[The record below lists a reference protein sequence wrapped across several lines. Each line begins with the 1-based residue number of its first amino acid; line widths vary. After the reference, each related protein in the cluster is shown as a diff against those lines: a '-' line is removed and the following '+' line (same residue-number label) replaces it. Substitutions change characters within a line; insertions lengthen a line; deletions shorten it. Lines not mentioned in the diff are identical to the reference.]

1 MTIPQV
7 QNALLIE
14 TKGSPFVLG
23 TRPVPTP
30 GPGDLL
36 IKVHAAG
43 LNPVDW
49 KIQAYGIFVEDYPA
63 VVGTD
68 VAGEVVAVGEGVEG
82 WSKGDRV
89 FFQGPY
95 NDGRYGAFQEY
106 TLIPAEIT
114 AKIPDNITYAE
125 AAAIP
130 VAFNCAAFGLFAP
143 VPIGA
148 GLTPPFD
155 GTVAYAGQP
164 ALVIAGSASVGQ
176 YAIQLLR
183 LAGFSPIITYAS
195 SRHEAHL
202 KSLGATHV
210 LDRARV
216 PLTSSSLRSAIEEA
230 TGAHIGGLP
239 IVFDAVCSAE
249 AQNAGYELLAP
260 GGTLIT
266 LLDVAVTKQEEGKR
280 VLHVLGTV
288 HPPDQRAFGR
298 TLVQALPKLV
308 ADGRIVPNRVESLP
322 TGLAGIR
329 DGLARMQREG
339 VSGVKLVGSP
349 FEK

>member
-1 MTIPQV
+1 MSIPQV

-14 TKGSPFVLG
+14 AKGSPFVLG
-23 TRPVPTP
+23 TCPVPTP

-49 KIQAYGIFVEDYPA
+49 KIQAYGVFVEDYPA

-82 WSKGDRV
+82 WSQGDRV
-89 FFQGPY
+89 FFQGSY
-95 NDGRYGAFQEY
+95 NDGRSCAFQEY

-114 AKIPDNITYAE
+114 AKIPDNTTYAE

-130 VAFNCAAFGLFAP
+130 VAFNCAAIGLFAP
-143 VPIGA
+143 MPIGG

-155 GTVAYAGQP
+155 GTVAHAGQP
-164 ALVIAGSASVGQ
+164 AFVIAGSASVGQ

-183 LAGFSPIITYAS
+183 LTGFSPIITYAS
-195 SRHEAHL
+195 SHHEAYL

-216 PLTSSSLRSAIEEA
+216 PLTSASLRSAIQEA
-230 TGAHIGGLP
+230 TGAHFDGLP
-239 IVFDAVCSAE
+239 FVFDAVCSPQ
-249 AQNAGYELLAP
+249 AQNAGYELLAR
-260 GGTLIT
+260 GGTLAT
-266 LLDVAVTKQEEGKR
+266 LLNVAVTQEEEGKR
-280 VLHVLGTV
+280 IFHVLGTV
-288 HPPDQRAFGR
+288 HPPEQRAFGH
-298 TLVQALPKLV
+298 TLVKALPKLV
-308 ADGRIVPNRVESLP
+308 ADGRI
-322 TGLAGIR
+322 A
-329 DGLARMQREG
+329 
-339 VSGVKLVGSP
+339 
-349 FEK
+349 